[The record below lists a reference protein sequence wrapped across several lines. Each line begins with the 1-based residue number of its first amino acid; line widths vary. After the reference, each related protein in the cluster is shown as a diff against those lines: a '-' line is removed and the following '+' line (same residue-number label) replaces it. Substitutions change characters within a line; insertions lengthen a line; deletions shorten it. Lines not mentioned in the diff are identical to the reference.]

1 MTRTAVTVEL
11 GDRSYPIHI
20 GDGVLCGEALRRHVR
35 GTQVAIVT
43 NQVVEP
49 LWLSTLEQALEGSNA
64 AVDVYVL
71 PDGEA
76 EKNLANYE
84 AILEFLVVRKHNR
97 STTVIALG
105 GGVVGDMAG
114 FAAATYQRGV
124 DFIQVPTTLLAQVD
138 SSVGGKTAVN
148 LPQGKNLVGAFYQP
162 RAVFADSRFLETL
175 PPRELRAGL
184 AEVIKYGI
192 IRDREFFDWLTEN
205 ADLLLERDPEA
216 LVHAVARSCEVK
228 AEVVSADEREGGI
241 RAILNFGHTFG
252 HAIES
257 LTGYTRFLHGEAVAI
272 GMVMAA
278 DVSWRHGL
286 IDRADA
292 QLIRNAVAALGLPDT
307 PPELSPQAMI
317 NTMSMDKKVL
327 DGRLRLVVCRG
338 IGDAFL
344 SDEVAASTL
353 AATLKAGAAL
363 CER

>member
-1 MTRTAVTVEL
+1 MTQKSITVDL

-20 GDGVLCGEALRRHVR
+20 GAGVLSAEALQLHVR
-35 GTQVAIVT
+35 GKQVAVVT

-49 LWLSTLEQALEGSNA
+49 LWLSTLEQALVSSNA
-64 AVDVYVL
+64 IVDVYVL

-76 EKNLANYE
+76 EKNLDNYA
-84 AILEFLVVRKHNR
+84 AILDFLVAHKHNR

-184 AEVIKYGI
+184 AEVLKYGI
-192 IRDREFFDWLTEN
+192 IRDRAFLEWLVAN
-205 ADLLLERDPEA
+205 RHQLLSCDLET
-216 LVHAVARSCEVK
+216 LVHAVARSCELK
-228 AEVVSADEREGGI
+228 AEVVSADEREGGL

-252 HAIES
+252 HAIEA

-286 IDRADA
+286 IEQADA
-292 QLIRNAVAALGLPDT
+292 KLVRDAVKMLGLPDQ
-307 PPELSPQAMI
+307 PPALASEDMI
-317 NTMSMDKKVL
+317 SAMSMDKKVL
-327 DGRLRLVVCRG
+327 DGRLRLVVCRS
-338 IGDAFL
+338 IGDAFV

-353 AATLKAGAAL
+353 SATLNAGAAL